1 MPILPGMSIRKVGAT
16 LLPTSSTV
24 YNEEEKPR
32 GRAVARND
40 YCKNVAIV
48 ALGLCLF
55 VVSALHL
62 AGVVDLCGRSG
73 AAGEDHYSLE
83 KDGRSG
89 TKVTLSYFAFEKKS
103 SSSSGDELEES
114 ESDLV
119 EIVEG
124 ADGKRSQIVRPKVLG
139 FVGIQT
145 GFDSGPRR
153 KALRETWFP
162 STSEELLRFSL
173 LLVP

>member
-1 MPILPGMSIRKVGAT
+1 MSIRKVGAT

-24 YNEEEKPR
+24 YNEEGKPR
-32 GRAVARND
+32 GRAVARNA

-48 ALGLCLF
+48 ALSLCLF
-55 VVSALHL
+55 VVCALHL

-73 AAGEDHYSLE
+73 AGGEGYYSLE

-103 SSSSGDELEES
+103 SSSDGELEES

-119 EIVEG
+119 EIVES
-124 ADGKRSQIVRPKVLG
+124 ADGKRSQIERPKVLG

-153 KALRETWFP
+153 QALRETWFP
-162 STSEELLRFSL
+162 STPEELLRFS
-173 LLVP
+173 

>member
-32 GRAVARND
+32 ARAVARND
-40 YCKNVAIV
+40 YYKNVAIGV
-48 ALGLCLF
+48 LGLCLF

-103 SSSSGDELEES
+103 SSSDDKLEES

-162 STSEELLRFSL
+162 STPEELLRFSL